1 MNEPVDAPAQPAR
14 RPPSDGHGRARGPR
28 WLRAWA
34 PALAYMLL
42 IWALSSIPK
51 QFDFSRVPFRDKGV
65 HFVEYGA
72 LAMLLAHAALGT
84 WRQMRSAGLFAL
96 AAAVTTLWGIIDEI
110 HQAFVP
116 GRVSDAQD
124 VMADALGALA
134 GATLYLLLRAWRA
147 RSS

>member
-1 MNEPVDAPAQPAR
+1 MSAPIDAPASPEST
-14 RPPSDGHGRARGPR
+14 PPSAGRPRGPR

-34 PALAYMLL
+34 PAMAYMLL
-42 IWALSSIPK
+42 IWGLSSIPT

-72 LAMLLAHAALGT
+72 LAMLLAHAAGGT
-84 WRQMRSAGLFAL
+84 WRHMRLVGLFAL

-116 GRVSDAQD
+116 GRVSDVHD
-124 VMADALGALA
+124 VMADALGALVGA
-134 GATLYLLLRAWRA
+134 GVYLTLRARKT
-147 RSS
+147 SSSS